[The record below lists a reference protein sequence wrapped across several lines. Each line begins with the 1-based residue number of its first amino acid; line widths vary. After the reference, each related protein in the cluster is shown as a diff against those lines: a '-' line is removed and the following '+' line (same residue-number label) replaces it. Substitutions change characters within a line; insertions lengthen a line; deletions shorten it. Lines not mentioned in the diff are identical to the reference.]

1 MKKTIQN
8 VALLL
13 VAGLIAG
20 CQTVRPIDDT
30 APHIGVRLDPTDV
43 RNTVEFMVDSM
54 LMFPPVVEMTANERP
69 VLDLGL
75 LRNNT
80 TQMVDVRLITQNIR
94 TRLIRSGKFRFVDRT
109 QVGEDADFLAQSEMG
124 FVDPDQVVQPGQQSA
139 AQLYLFGDILEMRET
154 SGRTT
159 RQYYQIQLNLRDL
172 RTGEI
177 VWTDIQEIRR
187 EQRRRLIGS

>member
-1 MKKTIQN
+1 MKRSIQMG
-8 VALLL
+8 AMMLM
-13 VAGLIAG
+13 AGLIVG

-30 APHIGVRLDPTDV
+30 ARHVSVRLDPTDV

-54 LMFPPVVEMTANERP
+54 LMFPPVVDLTASERP

-80 TQMVDVRLITQNIR
+80 TQMIDVRLITQNMR

-109 QVGEDADFLAQSEMG
+109 QVGEDADFLAQGEMG
-124 FVDPDQVVQPGQQSA
+124 FVDPNQVIQPGQQSA
-139 AQLYLFGDILEMRET
+139 AQLYLYGDILEMRE
-154 SGRTT
+154 SVGRTT

-177 VWTDIQEIRR
+177 VWTDIQEVRR
-187 EQRRRLIGS
+187 EQRRTLMGL